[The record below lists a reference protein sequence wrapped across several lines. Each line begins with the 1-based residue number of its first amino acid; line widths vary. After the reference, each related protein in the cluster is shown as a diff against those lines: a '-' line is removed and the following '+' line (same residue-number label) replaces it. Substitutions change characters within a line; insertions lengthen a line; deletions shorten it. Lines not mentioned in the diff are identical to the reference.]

1 LEQNVTLINDKI
13 DQMGNVPGQFEE
25 LRREL
30 FSQRE
35 EYASFEKR
43 HEKDNKDLM
52 QQHLSQQ
59 QYLEHNMEL
68 INDKID
74 QMGKV
79 PGQFE
84 ELRRELF
91 SQREEYA
98 SFEKRL
104 EKDNKDAMQQY
115 LSQQQHLEHN
125 MELMNDKIDQ
135 MDNVPV
141 PFEELQRELFSER
154 EECTS
159 FEKRPVAAN
168 KDSLQQEYSAQRQD
182 IPICTEMTTNNIE
195 LEKWVKFQTI
205 EDAKLQRE
213 KKDREVT
220 ALAFFCCM
228 EEEFIASQE
237 TANKFQQEVQVL
249 QNELQASKAEHQ
261 TCDTTEME
269 RPKRNLE
276 VIKEESAVSGKLATP
291 GRREA
296 CLHGVGRCGD
306 TG

>member
-1 LEQNVTLINDKI
+1 MEQNVTLINDKI

-43 HEKDNKDLM
+43 HEKDYKVQM

-59 QYLEHNMEL
+59 QYLEQNVTL

-74 QMGKV
+74 QMSKV

-115 LSQQQHLEHN
+115 LSQQQYLEHN
-125 MELMNDKIDQ
+125 MELMNGKIDQ
-135 MDNVPV
+135 MGKVPV

-168 KDSLQQEYSAQRQD
+168 KDSLQQEYSAQRQE

-195 LEKWVKFQTI
+195 LEKRVKLQTS

-220 ALAFFCCM
+220 ALAEFFLCGGGTHRIARNS
-228 EEEFIASQE
+228 EEISPGSAS
-237 TANKFQQEVQVL
+237 
-249 QNELQASKAEHQ
+249 
-261 TCDTTEME
+261 
-269 RPKRNLE
+269 
-276 VIKEESAVSGKLATP
+276 SAK
-291 GRREA
+291 
-296 CLHGVGRCGD
+296 
-306 TG
+306 